1 VTRIATLIG
10 TLFVAAAVAMP
21 AVAGDRT
28 LTKAAVIARGTVI
41 CKSAERKVDALPQ
54 PRSQNPF
61 APTAPKG
68 DRARAIVFLAGY
80 ASALRG
86 VRRGLGALE
95 APAARRGLLDGFVA
109 ELGPTIAAFRTAH
122 ADAVAG
128 RFAASLSAANKGFEL
143 FARASAKTKAYGFP
157 KGVCQSGSS
166 G

>member
-1 VTRIATLIG
+1 MTRIATLTG
-10 TLFVAAAVAMP
+10 VLLAVAAVAMP
-21 AVAGDRT
+21 AVAGARP

-41 CKSAERKVDALPQ
+41 CKGAERKVDALPE

-80 ASALRG
+80 ASALGG
-86 VRRGLGALE
+86 VRRGLGALD
-95 APAARRGLLDGFVA
+95 APPAGRGLLEGFVA
-109 ELGPTIAAFRTAH
+109 DLGPTIATFRSAH

-128 RFAASLSAANKGFEL
+128 RFAAALSATNEGFGL

-157 KGVCQSGSS
+157 KGVCQSGAS